1 METIRDYL
9 DTYNLRD
16 NEHTIEQSL
25 RKKAIQDI
33 CDKFQDLTEQLSI
46 GPFRFELCKR
56 SIRVFENDLLILQT
70 YSRMKRAWD
79 YPNEESFI
87 KDVIREI
94 SDRSDNKGYIELLER
109 ILRDNNIYS
118 KAKELCEQL
127 HNEQEELCRIDEE
140 FQEWRTHVWEELY
153 NEAKRWYS
161 KADSIQPGM
170 DVEIINLKNYKTT
183 IKKVWK
189 IIDTP
194 EGKKAVFKDNTRLL
208 LTSNKVG
215 VTVTWVLAH
224 PEYKPLLEY
233 LRKKED
239 EIT

>member
-46 GPFRFELCKR
+46 GPFRFELHNR
-56 SIRVFENDLLILQT
+56 IVQVFENDLLILQT
-70 YSRMKRAWD
+70 SSRIRRAWD
-79 YPNEESFI
+79 YVNEECFI
-87 KDVIREI
+87 ENIIRDI
-94 SDRSDNKGYIELLER
+94 DDRSNNKGYIKLLEQ

-153 NEAKRWYS
+153 NEAKRWYF

-208 LTSNKVG
+208 LTSNKIG